1 MVAAQQQ
8 QQLGL
13 MATAA
18 GTASST
24 LQAQSSQIQVVYEP
38 VEQSKSTDATNQQDI
53 DSTRNETT

>member
-1 MVAAQQQ
+1 
-8 QQLGL
+8 

-18 GTASST
+18 GTAST

-38 VEQSKSTDATNQQDI
+38 VEQSKDTDASHQQNI